1 VPFFAG
7 VTGQVHYRTW
17 SAADPRARLVF
28 LHGMGQHSG
37 QDHRFGRAMGRF
49 GIEVW
54 ALDHVGHGLSEGELG
69 EPGPVAD
76 LGVNAS
82 RLADLVVAETPH
94 APLFLM
100 GHSLGASAAMVA
112 VVGGGGPFAG
122 LVLCGTPKG
131 ISARS
136 DGKVPADPPM
146 LALPVLVVHGTDDR
160 LAPVEP
166 LRAWVAAQ
174 RGSDGIEFY
183 EYADAGHDLLH
194 EPVAP
199 VVTADVAQWMLAR

>member
-1 VPFFAG
+1 MPFFAG

-17 SAADPRARLVF
+17 AAADPRARLVF

-37 QDHRFGRAMGRF
+37 QYHRFGRAMGRF

-69 EPGPVAD
+69 EPGPLAD
-76 LGVNAS
+76 LGVNAN
-82 RLADLVVAETPH
+82 RLADLAAAETPH
-94 APLFLM
+94 VPLFLM
-100 GHSLGASAAMVA
+100 GHSLGAATAVVA
-112 VVGGGGPFAG
+112 VVAGGAPFAG

-131 ISARS
+131 ITA
-136 DGKVPADPPM
+136 ADPPM
-146 LALPVLVVHGTDDR
+146 LTLPVLVVHGTDDR

-166 LRAWVAAQ
+166 LRTWVAAQ
-174 RGSDGIEFY
+174 RGVQFGVECSVDLY

-199 VVTADVAQWMLAR
+199 VVSADVAEWMLAR